1 MGLLEVDQR
10 LTARRTPRFAVG
22 SDFVRRHLSR
32 LTAVRGHKD
41 LVTVK
46 PVLPGGDAQER
57 SSVTCIMGG
66 MRCEKLYIRRFRLKA
81 SEDTF
86 DAHSGPAAVGRFSRM
101 ACSGE
106 RSRRAYS
113 LARRPWCR
121 HREMAPVK
129 KRRLWPRKMDF
140 WGAGARPTF
149 SRSLARSR
157 GALEKGGFT

>member
-1 MGLLEVDQR
+1 
-10 LTARRTPRFAVG
+10 
-22 SDFVRRHLSR
+22 
-32 LTAVRGHKD
+32 
-41 LVTVK
+41 
-46 PVLPGGDAQER
+46 
-57 SSVTCIMGG
+57 MGG

-121 HREMAPVK
+121 HREMASVK

-149 SRSLARSR
+149 SHSLARAALWKR
-157 GALEKGGFT
+157 GFLLALFFAERRRLVVRRRHRGGGES